1 MRVAI
6 LTNEYVSEEANFDGG
21 IANHLAKIA
30 LVLKEMGHEPLVF
43 VGSTKSEKIF
53 HQGVE
58 VHRVSFKINWF
69 YKLLDKLSS
78 FQYQTL
84 LNVLW
89 ESYYLRRQ
97 IKAIHKQEKID
108 LILFTSFK
116 SLGILRPRNIPSLML
131 LAGSVELWDKA
142 NGVEYK
148 RFRDKQF
155 LLLEKY
161 DLKFT
166 KNIYAPSYFLSKEI
180 GKRFNKSIDVIETP
194 YLPQFKDPDN
204 SKLSEVQK
212 KFGNK
217 PYLIFFGRIAL
228 FKGAIDIADLLED
241 LFNQN
246 QDINF
251 LFVGKDLGYKG
262 KSTVDYIREK
272 VSNYS
277 DRIEIIEQVHHNQLF
292 PLIKNAKAVVIPSR
306 IENLS
311 NASIESLALG
321 KAIVASKNVSFEQV
335 ITEGENGFLANHSNP
350 KELLVAIQEL
360 LKLDESQLKKLE
372 EKSLQIV
379 DRFHPSITVGNL
391 VKKMEEI
398 LGKR

>member
-30 LVLKEMGHEPLVF
+30 LVLKEMGHEPIVF
-43 VGSTKSEKIF
+43 VGSTINEKIF

-58 VHRVSFKINWF
+58 VHRVSFKINWL
-69 YKLLDKLSS
+69 YKLLDKLSR

-84 LNVLW
+84 LNILW
-89 ESYYLRRQ
+89 ESYYLRKQ

-142 NGVEYK
+142 NGAEYK
-148 RFRDKQF
+148 KFREKQF
-155 LLLEKY
+155 LILEKF

-166 KNIYAPSYFLSKEI
+166 KNIYAPSYFLSKEM

-204 SKLSEVQK
+204 SKLLEVQK
-212 KFGNK
+212 KFRNK
-217 PYLIFFGRIAL
+217 SYLIFFGRIAL

-272 VSNYS
+272 ASNHS

-335 ITEGENGFLANHSNP
+335 ITEGESGFLANHSNP
-350 KELLVAIQEL
+350 KELLVAIQKL
-360 LKLDESQLKKLE
+360 LKLDESQLKKME

-379 DRFHPSITVGNL
+379 DRFHPSLTVGNL

>member
-1 MRVAI
+1 
-6 LTNEYVSEEANFDGG
+6 
-21 IANHLAKIA
+21 
-30 LVLKEMGHEPLVF
+30 
-43 VGSTKSEKIF
+43 
-53 HQGVE
+53 
-58 VHRVSFKINWF
+58 
-69 YKLLDKLSS
+69 
-78 FQYQTL
+78 
-84 LNVLW
+84 
-89 ESYYLRRQ
+89 
-97 IKAIHKQEKID
+97 
-108 LILFTSFK
+108 
-116 SLGILRPRNIPSLML
+116 
-131 LAGSVELWDKA
+131 
-142 NGVEYK
+142 
-148 RFRDKQF
+148 
-155 LLLEKY
+155 LEKY

-166 KNIYAPSYFLSKEI
+166 KNIYAPSYFLSKEM

-335 ITEGENGFLANHSNP
+335 ITESENGFLANHSNP

-360 LKLDESQLKKLE
+360 LKLDESQLKKME

-379 DRFHPSITVGNL
+379 DRFHPSLTVGNL

-398 LGKR
+398 LGKS

>member
-30 LVLKEMGHEPLVF
+30 LVLKEMGHEPIVF
-43 VGSTKSEKIF
+43 VGSTINEKIF

-69 YKLLDKLSS
+69 YKLLDKLSR

-97 IKAIHKQEKID
+97 IKVIHKQEKID

-116 SLGILRPRNIPSLML
+116 SLGILRPRNISSLML

-212 KFGNK
+212 KFENK

-292 PLIKNAKAVVIPSR
+292 PLIKNAKAVIIPSR

-335 ITEGENGFLANHSNP
+335 ITDGENGFLANHSNP

-360 LKLDESQLKKLE
+360 LKLDESQLKKME

-379 DRFHPSITVGNL
+379 DRFHPSLTVGNL